1 MSNLPGEATNAAV
14 LASHRRSKNGV
25 VLLGA
30 IVDFCTIP
38 HKLVCI
44 KD

>member
-14 LASHRRSKNGV
+14 LARCAA
-25 VLLGA
+25 LF
-30 IVDFCTIP
+30 VDFCTIP
-38 HKLVCI
+38 HKLVWI